1 MISKLSNQFIK
12 KVAFFLLT
20 VFYCNMVLAA
30 YTGLRCFKKDTIV
43 ARNFLNANRQHFNEK
58 DTPLYT
64 QRAFEKHKP
73 VSDFIN
79 DEGVIST
86 VQFIKKEN
94 NEFEDIEGGGPDQPE
109 MASFKSVGSDNM
121 VDLFSGDFSYNIPL
135 LDAGGYPINLF
146 YRSGISMDQEASWVG
161 LGWNINPGTITRNMR
176 GLPDDFQGAED
187 TIRQVTSMKANKT
200 IGVTV
205 GANTEII
212 GYPLSAGVNLGVF
225 HNNYKGWGVE
235 AGLNASLNAGAPS
248 KDVYSGGLSLSLNS
262 NTQEGLTITP
272 GTQFNVSLYQNGD
285 KEYHGSLS
293 TSLSYNTRYGLKNL
307 QVSGG
312 VSASVKVIAEKNGKS
327 FVKNEST
334 SLDLF
339 SASLSFA
346 YPSYTPTIKNIYTS
360 RQSSFTGKLGLALSG
375 FHPNIFVSG
384 YVSSIEIKG
393 ADTLQ
398 KLPAYGYLNYQAA
411 NGNEMALLD
420 FNREKDIPYREKPAV
435 PNIGVPA
442 YTYDVFSV
450 SGEGTGGTFRA
461 YRGDIGY
468 IFDHALAN
476 KSESEAFSV
485 DIGCCGY
492 FHGGL
497 DFNENNAVSQ
507 TSIWKDQN
515 NLASDI
521 SFKNS
526 DSIFEASYFR
536 NPGEK
541 AIINKKYYE
550 DLGGDDVVTPEL
562 FQPSTSSSLILATGN
577 LKRYKNTVL
586 TGMSSLSANTYRAKR
601 DKRSQAISYLTAEEA
616 SNGGFS
622 RYIENYA
629 VNKWGLRNCNKNI
642 DNAIADTLKINDT
655 LSIEKRV
662 NSFRKKNHISEID
675 VLNPDGR
682 RYIYGIPVYNL
693 KQKEVSASVAQN
705 RSKLSD
711 GLVAYDI
718 IQDNPITHPD
728 LGSEGR
734 DNYYSK
740 EEIPEYAHSFLLTA
754 IVSPDYADLT
764 GDGISDDDI
773 GDAIK
778 FNYSKVAS
786 KANPY
791 GWRTPYV
798 TDSATYDEGLKTNT
812 KDDRASYI
820 YGEKELWYLNSIE
833 SKNMIVTFTLEE
845 RNDQLPID
853 ETGKKTT
860 LKNTAKRLKEINL
873 YTKADFLKNG
883 QNAIPIKTVHF
894 GYSYKLCYG
903 INKGVTNSN
912 YKVGKLTLDT
922 VYFTYN
928 GKKKKQNIYY
938 FYYNKTNPDYNSKSF
953 DRWGS
958 YKDPTQNP
966 GALNNKPNNAEYPYS
981 IQDSATAAMN
991 AAAWTL
997 DSILLPSKAKIKV
1010 TYESDD
1016 YAFVQNKRAGQMFK
1030 IAGMS
1035 QEANRSPVLN
1045 LYNNTNHDAY
1055 TDNLFIYVNVGE
1067 TVLNDQDVY
1076 AKYLQS
1082 IDKLFFKLFV
1092 HFPNGY
1098 EYVSCYAD
1106 IDLSWGA
1113 GVSYGVSSGNNKL
1126 IWFKIKGI
1134 NIKDAT
1140 PGGNYSPLAK
1150 AAIQFLRLNL
1160 PGQAYPGSEI
1170 GDDVSVTEA
1179 VQMVLSLATN
1189 VTDAFSSFDEN
1200 AMSKGW
1206 ANYIDTARSLV
1217 RLNTPNYK
1225 KYGGGLRVKKI
1236 VIYDGWNSMTGQR
1249 ESKYGQQYSYTT
1261 TKEING
1267 TQQVISSGVAS
1278 YEPSIGGEEN
1288 PWRQP
1293 IEYIEKV
1300 SVLAPTALAYTE
1312 TPLGENFFPTPYVG
1326 YSEVRMRSI
1335 HVDTVKSANG
1345 MEKTKFFTTY
1355 DYPTF
1360 TDNTTLLDNKKR
1372 YAPGLANFLKI
1383 DARHYVS
1390 ISQGFKV
1397 ELNDMNGKMKSQAT
1411 YPETD
1416 FTSAISYTEYFY
1428 KTENPQAEFK
1438 KLANTVMTVNSN
1450 GDIDTTSLIG
1460 KDVELMFD
1468 MRQHQSITEGNN
1480 VQVNVDVIPALF
1492 GFPIPS
1498 LWFMP
1503 QREEDL
1509 YRSIAA
1515 TKVIYRYGIVDS
1527 IVAVDK
1533 GSQISTKNL
1542 LYDSETGEVLLTRTQ
1557 NEFND
1562 PVYNFKYP
1570 AHWAYSG
1577 MGPAY
1582 QNLQAV
1588 FTSGEGANIEIV
1600 NGFLQNTN
1608 KYPGMQKYFESG
1620 DEILVTG
1627 YVKLG
1632 ETIVSDCNGN
1642 TQGCP
1647 TNVYAEQPSSRIIWA
1662 IDSKKIDPAST
1673 NGFVFVERDGTP
1685 YSGEKNNLKI
1695 IRSGKRNMSMMPV
1708 GTVTLLS
1715 NPLEIV
1721 NNKLSLV
1728 FSTNKDIVATGAM
1741 VYKDIWKTKDQN
1753 FLKDTSTITMQRIR
1767 QTYTANVTLKEL
1779 AYSNDGDDGPSP
1791 IDYLAGTKSNSTF
1804 AGVSYEWI
1812 NPSGSCH
1819 SKLIRNKSI
1828 LNFGLGQISKSAII
1842 DTATITF
1849 QSKIPDLNFCNTYY
1863 HSSSNSFC
1871 NTFDWRT
1878 ATTFHQNPSFS
1889 ILKRITTSWTPS
1901 SGYYDINTTSF
1912 HSVGIDYNYYTNLN
1926 CVYLIQDIVK
1936 DLLGDRGIEL
1946 VLNNEETAYDYSQLS
1961 YLTFKGSGS
1970 NAPSLFLSYRAGV
1983 PSPFTVCRSAITQ
1996 RNLNPYVSGI
2006 FGNWRSDKS
2015 YVYNGNRRETN
2026 ATISTNIR
2034 TDGAIKNYSG
2044 YWSFSS
2050 SFLIPTTD
2058 TVTWVWNSQA
2068 TLFNKKG
2075 FELENKD
2082 PLGRYNA
2089 GSYGY
2094 NSSLP
2099 LNVTQNSKYREQV
2112 FDGLEDYSYDNRS
2125 CIDPCPMPRA
2135 FDLTKSVG
2143 VRDTLNAHT
2152 GKYSLKLNAG
2162 DSMSIP
2168 VPVISVNKDTVSQ
2181 KIKGDINTVNF
2192 QDTIVTPNGNG
2203 LRKLLFNDNTA
2214 SFGNTNNFIVEPTCT
2229 LPDTAVIGYYGYLQA
2244 TKSGYYSL
2252 KAIVSGVNQ
2261 CDTFAYGVSFTI
2273 IGAVTDIGTN
2283 SVTSTNYNDQLYL
2296 NKVYLLAGK
2305 LYHISVDVVAHSY
2318 FNGTPY
2324 LQWSTCGNDYT
2335 SIPFKNIY
2343 WTDGTASGTIN
2354 YTMRNCNNFSG
2365 YTTDSS
2371 SLITEFS
2378 LTKNSK
2384 YWFSAWAKEDAP
2396 CLTGSY
2402 LNNEIYFEFYDANN
2416 IQIQKDT
2423 ARPKGNII
2431 EYWQR
2436 YDQVFSVPDGA
2447 VRMVVKLKNKG
2458 SSNVFFDD
2466 FRILPFNANM
2476 KSFVYNPVN
2485 LRLMAQLDENNYA
2498 TFYEYDDDGT
2508 LIRVKKET
2516 ERGIQ
2521 TINETRSY
2529 MVK

>member
-20 VFYCNMVLAA
+20 VFYCDMVLAA
-30 YTGLRCFKKDTIV
+30 YTGLRSLNRDSIV
-43 ARNFLNANRQHFNEK
+43 AGYLVIANRQQFNEK
-58 DTPLYT
+58 DTPIYM
-64 QRAFEKHKP
+64 QRAFEKHKI
-73 VSDFIN
+73 VNDFRKHEGTISDLSI
-79 DEGVIST
+79 
-86 VQFIKKEN
+86 IKKKN
-94 NEFEDIEGGGPDQPE
+94 NEIEVIEVGGPDQPE

-146 YRSGISMDQEASWVG
+146 YKSGISMDQEASWVG

-187 TIRQVTSMKANKT
+187 TIRQVTSMKVNKT
-200 IGVTV
+200 VGVTMGGDLEV
-205 GANTEII
+205 F
-212 GYPLSAGVNLGVF
+212 GYPLGTASIGVF
-225 HNNYKGWGVE
+225 HNNYKGWGLE
-235 AGLNASLNAGAPS
+235 AGLNASLSAGNPS
-248 KDVYSGGLSLSLNS
+248 KDVFSGGLSLSLNTNS
-262 NTQEGLTITP
+262 QEGLTITP
-272 GTQFNVSLYQNGD
+272 GASFSAHLLNNDINSINS
-285 KEYHGSLS
+285 SLS
-293 TSLSYNTRYGLKNL
+293 TSLSYNTRFGLKNL

-312 VSASVKVIAEKNGKS
+312 FTFSKKNDPGGLNPDK
-327 FVKNEST
+327 
-334 SLDLF
+334 F
-339 SASLSFA
+339 SSSLSFA
-346 YPSYTPTIKNIYTS
+346 YPSYTPTIKNVYTN
-360 RQSSFTGKLGLALSG
+360 RQSSFTGKLGTEFFG
-375 FHPNIFVSG
+375 VHPNIYVSG

-411 NGNEMALLD
+411 NGNELALLD

-476 KSESEAFSV
+476 KSETEAFSV
-485 DIGCCGY
+485 DVGCCGY

-497 DFNENNAVSQ
+497 DFNENNAVSK

-521 SFKNS
+521 AFKNS

-550 DLGGDDVVTPEL
+550 DIGGDDVVTPEL
-562 FQPSTSSSLILATGN
+562 YQPSTSSSLILATGN

-586 TGMSSLSANTYRAKR
+586 TGMSFLSANTYRAKR

-682 RYIYGIPVYNL
+682 KYIYGIPVYNL

-705 RSKLSD
+705 RSKLTD

-728 LGSEGR
+728 VGSDGR

-740 EEIPEYAHSFLLTA
+740 EEIPDYAHSFLLTA

-798 TDSATYDEGLKTNT
+798 TDSATYDEGLKTDT

-845 RNDQLPID
+845 RKDQLPID

-894 GYSYKLCYG
+894 GYSYTLCYG
-903 INKGVTNSN
+903 INKGVTNFN

-922 VYFTYN
+922 IYFTYN
-928 GKKKKQNIYY
+928 GNKKKQNIYY

-958 YKDPTQNP
+958 YKDPAQNP
-966 GALNNKPNNAEYPYS
+966 GASNNKPNNAEYPYS
-981 IQDSATAAMN
+981 IQDSATAGMN

-997 DSILLPSKAKIKV
+997 DSILLPSKAKIKI

-1016 YAFVQNKRAGQMFK
+1016 YAFIQNKRAGQMFK

-1035 QEANRSPVLN
+1035 QQANQLPVLN
-1045 LYNNTNHDAY
+1045 LYNNTNHDAF

-1067 TVLNDQDVY
+1067 AVLTAQDVY

-1106 IDLSWGA
+1106 IDLSGGA
-1113 GVSYGVSSGNNKL
+1113 GVSYGISSGNNKL
-1126 IWFKIKGI
+1126 IWFKINGI

-1140 PGGNYSPLAK
+1140 SGGNYSPLAK

-1170 GDDVSVTEA
+1170 GDDISVAEA
-1179 VQMVLSLATN
+1179 VQMILTLATN
-1189 VTDAFSSFDEN
+1189 VTDAFSSFDDN
-1200 AMSKGW
+1200 AMNKGW
-1206 ANYIDTARSLV
+1206 AKYIDTARSLV

-1236 VIYDGWNSMTGQR
+1236 VIYDGWNSMTGQK
-1249 ESKYGQQYSYTT
+1249 ESKYGQQYYYTT

-1267 TQQVISSGVAS
+1267 KQQLISSGVAS

-1288 PWRQP
+1288 PWKQP

-1312 TPLGENFFPTPYVG
+1312 TPLGENFFPAPYVG

-1335 HVDTVKSANG
+1335 HIDTVKSANG
-1345 MEKTKFFTTY
+1345 MEETKFFTTY
-1355 DYPTF
+1355 DFPTF

-1416 FTSAISYTEYFY
+1416 FTSAISYSEYFY
-1428 KTENPQAEFK
+1428 KTENPQVEFK
-1438 KLANTVMTVNSN
+1438 KLANTVMAINLN
-1450 GDIDTTSLIG
+1450 GDIDTASLIG

-1468 MRQHQSITEGNN
+1468 MRQHQSITEGRNI
-1480 VQVNVDVIPALF
+1480 QVNVDVIPALF
-1492 GFPIPS
+1492 GVAFPIPS
-1498 LWFMP
+1498 LWYMP

-1509 YRSIAA
+1509 YHSIAA
-1515 TKVIYRYGIVDS
+1515 TKVIYRYGILDS
-1527 IVAVDK
+1527 IVVIDK
-1533 GSQISTKNL
+1533 GSKISTKNL
-1542 LYDSETGEVLLTRTQ
+1542 LFDNETGEVLLTRTQ

-1588 FTSGEGANIEIV
+1588 FTSGNGTNIEIV

-1647 TNVYAEQPSSRIIWA
+1647 TNVYSEQPSSRILWA
-1662 IDSKKIDPAST
+1662 VDSKKINPAST
-1673 NGFVFVERDGTP
+1673 NGFLFVERDGTP
-1685 YSGEKNNLKI
+1685 YSGEMNNLKI
-1695 IRSGKRNMSMMPV
+1695 IRSGKRNMSMMPI

-1728 FSTNKDIVATGAM
+1728 LSTNKDIVATGAM
-1741 VYKDIWKTKDQN
+1741 VYKDVWKTKDQN
-1753 FLKDTSTITMQRIR
+1753 FLKDTSTITMQRFR
-1767 QTYTANVTLKEL
+1767 QNYTATVTLKEF
-1779 AYSNDGDDGPSP
+1779 AYSNDGDDQPSP
-1791 IDYLAGTKSNSTF
+1791 IDYLAGTKANSTF

-1812 NPSGSCH
+1812 NPSGTCH
-1819 SKLIRNKSI
+1819 SKLIKNKSI

-1842 DTATITF
+1842 DTATMNFT
-1849 QSKIPDLNFCNTYY
+1849 SKTPDLNFCNTYY
-1863 HSSSNSFC
+1863 NSSSHSIC
-1871 NTFDWRT
+1871 NTFNWST
-1878 ATTFHQNPSFS
+1878 ATTFYQNLSS
-1889 ILKRITTSWTPS
+1889 SHLKRITTSWTPS
-1901 SGYYDINTTSF
+1901 SGYYDINTTAM
-1912 HSVGIDYNYYTNLN
+1912 HSVGINYNSYTNLD
-1926 CVYLIQDIVK
+1926 CKFLIQDVVN
-1936 DLLGDRGIEL
+1936 DLLGDRGIEF
-1946 VLNNEETAYDYSQLS
+1946 VLDNEETVYSNSQLS
-1961 YLTFKGSGS
+1961 YLTFNGAGT
-1970 NAPSLFLSYRAGV
+1970 NAPSLFISYRAGM

-2006 FGNWRSDKS
+2006 FGNWRPDKS
-2015 YVYNGNRRETN
+2015 YVYNGNRRQTD
-2026 ATISTNIR
+2026 ATVSTNIR
-2034 TDGAIKNYSG
+2034 TDGAIKNYNG

-2050 SFLIPTTD
+2050 LFLIPTTD

-2099 LNVTQNSKYREQV
+2099 LNVTQNSKYREQI
-2112 FDGLEDYSYDNRS
+2112 FDGLEDYSYDNNS
-2125 CIDPCPMPRA
+2125 CIDPCPVPRA

-2143 VRDTLNAHT
+2143 VRDTINAHT

-2162 DSMSIP
+2162 DSMSIL
-2168 VPVISVNKDTVSQ
+2168 VPVINVNKDTVSQ
-2181 KIKGDINTVNF
+2181 KIKGDISTINF

-2229 LPDTAVIGYYGYLQA
+2229 LPDTAVISYFGYLQA
-2244 TKSGYYSL
+2244 TKTGDYTI
-2252 KAIVSGVNQ
+2252 KAIINGSNQ
-2261 CDTFAYGVSFTI
+2261 CDSFPFHAI
-2273 IGAVTDIGTN
+2273 FRINNLSTDTY
-2283 SVTSTNYNDQLYL
+2283 SWYDQLYL
-2296 NKVYLLAGK
+2296 SIHLVAGE
-2305 LYHISVDVVAHSY
+2305 LYYVSVDAGDHSY
-2318 FNGTPY
+2318 LNSNPN
-2324 LQWSTCGNDYT
+2324 LQWSTCGEDYT
-2335 SIPFKNIY
+2335 SIPLKNLY
-2343 WTDGTASGTIN
+2343 WTDGTANGTIN

-2384 YWFSAWAKEDAP
+2384 YWFSAWVKEEAP
-2396 CLTGSY
+2396 CLTGTY
-2402 LNNEIYFEFYDANN
+2402 LNNEIYVEFYDANN

-2423 ARPKGNII
+2423 AKPKSNII

-2436 YDQVFSVPDGA
+2436 FDQVFLVPDGTI
-2447 VRMVVKLKNKG
+2447 RMVVKLKNKG
-2458 SSNVFFDD
+2458 SSNIYFDD

-2498 TFYEYDDDGT
+2498 TYYEYDDDGT

-2521 TINETRSY
+2521 TINETRSF